1 VFQGIGLI
9 KVHEAGAVAPPLGL
23 GVHHQGVEYH
33 DLFRGGVLGPGGLG
47 VLGDLLL
54 VDLGGG
60 HQAAVF
66 LGHEH
71 IPRLDGVQ
79 GGLPGGID
87 PPDPAHGGPSGLLF
101 GVDVVVNGG
110 NLLQIA

>member
-1 VFQGIGLI
+1 M
-9 KVHEAGAVAPPLGL
+9 
-23 GVHHQGVEYH
+23 EYH